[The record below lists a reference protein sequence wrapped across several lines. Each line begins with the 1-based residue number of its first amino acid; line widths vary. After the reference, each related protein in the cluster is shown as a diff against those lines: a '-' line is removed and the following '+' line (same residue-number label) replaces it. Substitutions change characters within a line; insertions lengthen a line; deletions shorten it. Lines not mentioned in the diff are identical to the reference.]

1 MPLRK
6 PLVLLFALIMI
17 PLATSA
23 QDPKQDPKQQLND
36 QFWEAVRKGD
46 LPAVT
51 ALLDKGADVNAK
63 FRYGST
69 ALFKAA
75 ERGHTEVVK
84 LLLARGAD
92 ATVKDSYYG
101 ANAMTW
107 ALQNDHFDTALAI
120 LEKDAGSVD
129 DVLTAGVSEGNV
141 ALVNGAIGKGGV
153 KAETLT
159 SALVQATGEK
169 KNDEI
174 AALLKKAG
182 AVPPPEID
190 AATLQSYVGKYRG
203 DPGPELAITTKDG
216 KLFAMATGQQPF
228 LLIAIDKTSFK
239 PTSFGG
245 LTLTFAVEAGKATG
259 IALKQGANTTQLKR
273 IAE

>member
-6 PLVLLFALIMI
+6 LLLLLFVLSLF
-17 PLATSA
+17 PFATSA
-23 QDPKQDPKQQLND
+23 QDPKQVLND

-92 ATVKDSYYG
+92 VTVKDTFYQ
-101 ANAMTW
+101 ANAMSW
-107 ALQNDHFDTALAI
+107 ALQSKHFDAALAI
-120 LEKDAGSVD
+120 LEKDPDSVE
-129 DVLTAGVSEGNV
+129 DVLQTGVREGNV
-141 ALVNGAIGKGGV
+141 ALVNAAISKGGL

-159 SALVQATGEK
+159 AALVQATGEQ

-174 AALLKKAG
+174 IALLKKAG

-190 AATLQSYVGKYRG
+190 AATLQSYLGKFKG
-203 DPGPELAITTKDG
+203 DPGPELTITLKDG
-216 KLFAMATGQQPF
+216 KLFAAPIGQPPI
-228 LLIAIDKTSFK
+228 LLLALDKTSFK
-239 PTSFGG
+239 PAAFDG
-245 LTLTFAVEAGKATG
+245 LTLTFNVEAGKATS

-273 IAE
+273 IADQ